1 MCQEKGLVKS
11 DPVWAAFRSFRQ
23 ARTGI
28 HGMENNEQEI
38 AYIVINLFLH
48 VGIRDPVRSAAYD

>member
-1 MCQEKGLVKS
+1 MCKEKGLVKS
-11 DPVWAAFRSFRQ
+11 DPAWAAFRSFRR

-28 HGMENNEQEI
+28 PGMENNEQEI

-48 VGIRDPVRSAAYD
+48 VGIRDPVRSTVYD